1 MRVQVDCWN
10 SKTKAESFHNEKVS
24 FYGDIKGVQVCVRQF
39 SRAPH
44 PLPGKWNS
52 VGKKLL

>member
-10 SKTKAESFHNEKVS
+10 SETKAEAFHNEKVS
-24 FYGDIKGVQVCVRQF
+24 FYGDIKGVQVCVRQL